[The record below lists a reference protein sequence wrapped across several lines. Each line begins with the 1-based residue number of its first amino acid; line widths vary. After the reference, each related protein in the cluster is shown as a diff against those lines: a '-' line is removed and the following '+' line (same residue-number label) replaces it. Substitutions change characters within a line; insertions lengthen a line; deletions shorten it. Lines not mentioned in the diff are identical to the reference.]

1 MNNLKCFVDVN
12 FTVEEDLSRF
22 NEDDIKDFTENKDL
36 MAKLFKEDLLERLK
50 YFSDNIKDLNATVTF
65 EE

>member
-1 MNNLKCFVDVN
+1 MNNLKCFIDVN
-12 FTVEEDLSRF
+12 FTIEENLSRF
-22 NEDDIKDFTENKDL
+22 DEDDIKAFTENKDL

>member
-1 MNNLKCFVDVN
+1 MNNLKCFIDVN

-36 MAKLFKEDLLERLK
+36 MVELFKEDLLERLK

>member
-1 MNNLKCFVDVN
+1 MNNLKCFIDVK
-12 FTVEEDLSRF
+12 FTIEENLSRF
-22 NEDDIKDFTENKDL
+22 DEDDIKAFTENKDL